1 VTTKDLAKRTLE
13 PEVVP
18 PDVPATPSGG
28 PFGPPSPQAW
38 IEKLAWVMDSSIP
51 IGRWRIG
58 LDGIIGLVPG
68 LGDLAGAVIS
78 ALIVIAGV
86 RAKLPRSAIARMVA
100 NVAIEA
106 VVGAVP
112 FLGDLFD
119 MAWKANMRNVA
130 IFREALHGK
139 RDRRRDTLFV
149 TGLLLALAA
158 IVAFPVVVIVLL
170 LRQFGLL

>member
-1 VTTKDLAKRTLE
+1 MTTREPAKRVLE

-18 PDVPATPSGG
+18 PDTPD
-28 PFGPPSPQAW
+28 PW
-38 IEKLAWVMDSSIP
+38 IERLAWMMDSSIP

-68 LGDLAGAVIS
+68 LGDLVGAAIS
-78 ALIVIAGV
+78 ALIVAAGV

-119 MAWKANMRNVA
+119 MAWKANTKNVE
-130 IFREALHGK
+130 IFREALHGQ
-139 RDRRRDTLFV
+139 RNRQRDTLFV
-149 TGLLLALAA
+149 AGLLLALAA
-158 IVAFPVVVIVLL
+158 IIAVPVVVIVLL
-170 LRQFGLL
+170 VRQFGLL

>member
-1 VTTKDLAKRTLE
+1 MKSKELAKRPLE

-18 PDVPATPSGG
+18 PDVPDP
-28 PFGPPSPQAW
+28 W

-51 IGRWRIG
+51 IGKWRIG

-68 LGDLAGAVIS
+68 LGDLAGALIS
-78 ALIVIAGV
+78 ALIVVAGV

-100 NVAIEA
+100 NIAIEA

-119 MAWKANMRNVA
+119 MAWKANMRNVE
-130 IFREALHGK
+130 IFRGALQGQ
-139 RDRRRDTLFV
+139 RSRRRDTLFV

-158 IVAFPVVVIVLL
+158 IVAVPVVVIVLL
-170 LRQFGLL
+170 VKQFHLW